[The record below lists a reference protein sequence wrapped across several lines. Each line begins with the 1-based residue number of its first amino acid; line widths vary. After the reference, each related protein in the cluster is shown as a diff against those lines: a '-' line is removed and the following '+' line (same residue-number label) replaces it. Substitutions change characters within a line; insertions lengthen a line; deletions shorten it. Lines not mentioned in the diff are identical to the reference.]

1 MQMKFLNIGP
11 LELFF
16 IVLIA
21 IIILGPTETLK
32 TVRTAGQW
40 ISRLVRSPYWQSVL
54 DAKKEIRDLPT
65 KLVRESGLDE
75 SLSEIKKEASGF
87 KTELTNDLNKA
98 RKAMRVDEINISPEL
113 SADES
118 INPTASAAIGDLID
132 PDPNASANNIETT
145 TEE

>member
-98 RKAMRVDEINISPEL
+98 RKAMQVDEINISSEL
-113 SADES
+113 SAHENMDS
-118 INPTASAAIGDLID
+118 KASAAIGGLID
-132 PDPNASANNIETT
+132 PDPNASANNLETT